1 MTEFSYQVFKD
12 INFLFDF
19 ASGNGLSSQDNND
32 RNDTAIA
39 TSELYTIHNSSCF
52 IYNIAVEVQSKCK
65 QVTTI
70 YKCPSEWAQFIKS
83 LASTSP
89 TCALLHPSETVAS

>member
-1 MTEFSYQVFKD
+1 MTGFSYQVFKD
-12 INFLFDF
+12 VNFLFDF
-19 ASGNGLSSQDNND
+19 ASGNGLSSQDMTEMTQLLQNF
-32 RNDTAIA
+32 TP
-39 TSELYTIHNSSCF
+39 STIPLVSS
-52 IYNIAVEVQSKCK
+52 IAVEVQSKCK
-65 QVTTI
+65 QVTTM

>member
-1 MTEFSYQVFKD
+1 MTEMTQLLQ
-12 INFLFDF
+12 NFTPSTIPLV
-19 ASGNGLSSQDNND
+19 SS
-32 RNDTAIA
+32 
-39 TSELYTIHNSSCF
+39 
-52 IYNIAVEVQSKCK
+52 IAVEVQSKCK
-65 QVTTI
+65 QVTTM